1 VLTCAGRKAYKGCV
15 VRLTA
20 MHSAAKTWLPR
31 AALLLILSACSSGQ
45 PQGHPLNSGRVPQG
59 ARVYDQCSLK
69 GQMACSLMSGVS
81 GDTAAERRSACIAFR
96 APNWTL
102 VESCG
107 SLPAAHP

>member
-1 VLTCAGRKAYKGCV
+1 VGGKAYKGSV
-15 VRLTA
+15 VRLN
-20 MHSAAKTWLPR
+20 SIDSRLRTWLPQT
-31 AALLLILSACSSGQ
+31 AFLLILSACSSSQ
-45 PQGHPLNSGRVPQG
+45 PQSHPLNTGRVPQG

-69 GQMACSLMSGVS
+69 GQMACSLMSGMS